1 MLVPLVKVDQ
11 KGIAQRFVDYLQSL
25 EVSAA
30 LKEHEQSYWVFC
42 QEDKVDI
49 ARDEFN
55 AFALQP
61 YHPKYQIKPSSL
73 EGEQCTSNTSPFQ
86 GLLEKFF
93 AQAGFLTLTV
103 FGLCWVVFLLAQFG
117 FAYQIFNAL
126 KFYSSPSLNTLFTEP
141 QRLLGPAF
149 FHFSWLHIVFNTI
162 WWWQLGGG
170 IEKAFGKG
178 TLLSVFLI
186 SAILSNV
193 GQFIASGD
201 NFGGLSG
208 VVYATV
214 GFVWWAGRLMPEKG
228 IMLPNSIVGFML
240 IWLVLGMV
248 DILPVNVANTAHTLG
263 LISGCLAAWWI
274 SKTSKQQA
282 SK

>member
-25 EVSAA
+25 NVSAA
-30 LKEHEQSYWVFC
+30 LKEHEQAFWVFC
-42 QEDKVDI
+42 EADKV
-49 ARDEFN
+49 AQAQAEFSE
-55 AFALQP
+55 FALQP
-61 YHPKYQIKPSSL
+61 YHPKYQINHTTT
-73 EGEQCTSNTSPFQ
+73 EGEVCTSSTSPFQ
-86 GLLEKFF
+86 GFMEKFF
-93 AQAGFLTLTV
+93 AQAGVLTLVV
-103 FGLCWVVFLLAQFG
+103 FGLCWLVFLCAQFG
-117 FAYQIFNAL
+117 FAYQIFNAI
-126 KFYSSPSLNTLFTEP
+126 KFYSSPSLTALFAEP

-149 FHFSWLHIVFNTI
+149 FHFSWLHIVFNTM

-170 IEKAFGKG
+170 IEKAFGKV

-214 GFVWWAGRLMPEKG
+214 GFVWWSGRLMPHKG
-228 IMLPNSIVGFML
+228 LMLPNSIVGFML
-240 IWLVLGMV
+240 VWLMLGIV
-248 DILPVNVANTAHTLG
+248 DVLPVNVANTAHTLG

-274 SKTSKQQA
+274 SKSEKA
-282 SK
+282 SIK